1 MSEGFKGDR
10 GGKAADNRAG
20 ELLVLST
27 IHQAKGLE
35 WDAVFCLGLAE
46 GQFPHYRVAEK
57 PKEMEE
63 ERRLFYVAVTR
74 ARKHLHLLYPI
85 MSRSASAGQ
94 VINRPSVF
102 VREVDEDLFD
112 TWEVSEAPY
121 GGVAIKLSSGSQRIE
136 MVYPVMKRSISKKR
150 KRRILDMMQGI

>member
-1 MSEGFKGDR
+1 M
-10 GGKAADNRAG
+10 
-20 ELLVLST
+20 
-27 IHQAKGLE
+27 
-35 WDAVFCLGLAE
+35 FCLGLAE